1 MCGSV
6 QTRVTPH
13 ATFKPSWLQRVMSF
27 ERPGSGRPSMN
38 ATLLAGV

>member
-6 QTRVTPH
+6 QTRVAVH
-13 ATFKPSWLQRVMSF
+13 ATFKPSWLQRVMPF
-27 ERPGSGRPSMN
+27 ERPRSGSPSMN